1 MGGVNSPGPSPIF
14 NLGWTNGIQ
23 AYRTTLCHCI
33 IMNQAPKQLGF
44 ISGACSRA
52 NSSFGVRMY
61 VSTLVCT
68 GDAREMHTRAC
79 VLSLGW
85 EDMGVVVKLE
95 EWTLVVVGLADNAGV
110 GLVDAGVNIVK
121 EVPE

>member
-1 MGGVNSPGPSPIF
+1 MHERC
-14 NLGWTNGIQ
+14 IQ
-23 AYRTTLCHCI
+23 EPVY
-33 IMNQAPKQLGF
+33 
-44 ISGACSRA
+44 
-52 NSSFGVRMY
+52 
-61 VSTLVCT
+61 
-68 GDAREMHTRAC
+68 
-79 VLSLGW
+79 SLGW